1 MVTNSFM
8 SINNKTYYQI
18 LLLISMLNL
27 LFMHYFFYFSDY
39 LEWTWLYSEAINL
52 CGIVFDVFVLLIFS
66 LIIVGRRLKPALLI
80 TEIITMSWSFVN
92 VMYGRFFFQYL
103 SLSAIGEAHELGD
116 SLVVNSVMSAFNM
129 FDFYYVVS
137 LLCFVFVFRRTKPI
151 ILHCKTTLRF
161 ISIPVISI
169 LLTFL
174 FFSVYQFLHPKYRNN
189 WEYFVGGIKELSY
202 YPFGGGTPNLVHFQN
217 GCVRVLSYEVYDFFS
232 VNKLTPEQILEIE
245 NFYLDKSHRTTSHL
259 RNPKVKNVIFIIL
272 ESFLSEPIDMKVDNK
287 EITPFLNS
295 LKRDSNVY
303 YNGNMV
309 SDIGCGESGDGQFI
323 YMTGILPLHHKITV
337 GQVKDNKLP
346 ALPIIFRNK
355 LDIIYSE
362 LISPTNPNLW
372 QQNDMNKAYGIVR
385 GYWSDDITAGSQKK
399 LDDESIF
406 EFAANKLNSA
416 SEPFFSV
423 VLSLSTHSPYN
434 IYAGTDYL
442 KGNKT
447 LKEEYKNYLN
457 SCHFLDE
464 QLQSYFTV
472 LKEKGLYENSLIII
486 ASDHYAHLDMLGMR
500 GKISTHIPLFI
511 INGAFENNKAWQG
524 EFHQVDT
531 YTTLLDLLGIDQS
544 WLGVGKTILSPNYT
558 NSIDDQALGVSKK
571 IIEGDYFL
579 ESKWDATGDG
589 YK

>member
-1 MVTNSFM
+1 
-8 SINNKTYYQI
+8 
-18 LLLISMLNL
+18 MLNL

-39 LEWTWLYSEAINL
+39 IEWTWLYSVAINL
-52 CGIVFDVFVLLIFS
+52 CGIVFDVFVLLILS
-66 LIIVGRRLKPALLI
+66 LIIVGRRLKLALLI
-80 TEIITMSWSFVN
+80 TEIITMLWSFVN

-103 SLSAIGEAHELGD
+103 SLSAIGEAPEIGD
-116 SLVVNSVMSAFNM
+116 SLVVNSVISAFHIC
-129 FDFYYVVS
+129 DFYYVVS
-137 LLCFVFVFRRTKPI
+137 LLFFVFVFRRTKPI
-151 ILHCKTTLRF
+151 ILHCNTTLRL
-161 ISIPVISI
+161 ISIPVIS
-169 LLTFL
+169 LLFTFL
-174 FFSVYQFLHPKYRNN
+174 FFSVYHFLHPKYRNN
-189 WEYFVGGIKELSY
+189 WEYFVGGIQELTY

-217 GCVRVLSYEVYDFFS
+217 GCVRVLSYEVYDLFS
-232 VNKLTPEQILEIE
+232 VKKLTPEQISEIE
-245 NFYLDKSHRTTSHL
+245 NYYLDKSQRTTSYQ
-259 RNPKVKNVIFIIL
+259 RNPNIRNIIFILL
-272 ESFLSEPIDMKVDNK
+272 ESFLSEPIDLKVDGK
-287 EITPFLNS
+287 EITPFMNS

-303 YNGNMV
+303 YNGHMI
-309 SDIGCGESGDGQFI
+309 SDIGNGESGDGQFI

-337 GQVKDNKLP
+337 AQVKNNKLP
-346 ALPIIFRNK
+346 ALPIVLRNE
-355 LDIIYSE
+355 LNINYSE

-385 GYWSDDITAGSQKK
+385 GYWSNDITAGGQKN
-399 LDDESIF
+399 LDDKSIF

-434 IYAGTDYL
+434 KYAGTDYL
-442 KGNKT
+442 KGNRT

-464 QLQSYFTV
+464 QLQSYFGA
-472 LKEKGLYENSLIII
+472 LRDKGLYENSLIII

-500 GKISTHIPLFI
+500 GDISNHIPLFI
-511 INGAFENNKAWQG
+511 INGGFDNNDVWYG

-558 NSIDDQALGVSKK
+558 NSVDDQALDVSKM

-579 ESKWDATGDG
+579 ESKWDATWVMVTNR
-589 YK
+589 